1 MFAPRT
7 CRRYVDCLWRYAEP
21 DVFELTV
28 QLPDEAREIGL
39 LTGHAL
45 EYEHKERET
54 SSSRRKDERGDND
67 L

>member
-1 MFAPRT
+1 MPKI
-7 CRRYVDCLWRYAEP
+7 CRLFVAICRA